1 MVEKFDNPV
10 DGLSFEKAL
19 EELEKIVQAL
29 ESGEV
34 ELEKSVALYERGEK
48 LKARCETL
56 LRQAEERVE
65 KVKANAQGEAQGAEP
80 FEAE

>member
-1 MVEKFDNPV
+1 LVEKP
-10 DGLSFEKAL
+10 DGSIDALTFEKAL

-65 KVKANAQGEAQGAEP
+65 KVNAEGEAQGVEP

>member
-1 MVEKFDNPV
+1 MADKPDNAV
-10 DGLSFEKAL
+10 DALSFEKAL

-65 KVKANAQGEAQGAEP
+65 KVKADAEGTATSVEP
-80 FEAE
+80 FETE

>member
-1 MVEKFDNPV
+1 MVEKLDNPV
-10 DGLSFEKAL
+10 DALSFEKAL
-19 EELEKIVQAL
+19 AELEKIVQAL

-65 KVKANAQGEAQGAEP
+65 KVKANAQGKAEGLEP

>member
-1 MVEKFDNPV
+1 MVEKPDNLV

-65 KVKANAQGEAQGAEP
+65 KVKANAEGEAQGVEP

>member
-1 MVEKFDNPV
+1 MVEKP
-10 DGLSFEKAL
+10 DGSIDALTFEKAL

-65 KVKANAQGEAQGAEP
+65 KVKANAQGEAKGVEP

>member
-1 MVEKFDNPV
+1 VEKLDDLV

-65 KVKANAQGEAQGAEP
+65 KVKANAEGEAKGVEP

>member
-1 MVEKFDNPV
+1 MAEKL
-10 DGLSFEKAL
+10 DGSIDALSFEKAL
-19 EELEKIVQAL
+19 AELEKIVQAL

-48 LKARCETL
+48 LKGRCETL

-65 KVKANAQGEAQGAEP
+65 KVKANAQGEAQGVEP

>member
-1 MVEKFDNPV
+1 MEKLDNPV

-34 ELEKSVALYERGEK
+34 ELEKSVALYERGVK

-65 KVKANAQGEAQGAEP
+65 KVKANAEGEAVGVEP

>member
-1 MVEKFDNPV
+1 MEKLDNRV

-65 KVKANAQGEAQGAEP
+65 KVKANAEGEAQGVEP

>member
-1 MVEKFDNPV
+1 MVEKLDDLV

-65 KVKANAQGEAQGAEP
+65 KVKANAEGEAKGVEP

>member
-1 MVEKFDNPV
+1 MVEKRDNSV

-65 KVKANAQGEAQGAEP
+65 KVKANSQGEAQGVEP

>member
-1 MVEKFDNPV
+1 VPDKIETAV

-19 EELEKIVQAL
+19 AELEKIVQAL

-65 KVKANAQGEAQGAEP
+65 KVKANAQGEAQGLEP

>member
-1 MVEKFDNPV
+1 MEKLDDLV

-65 KVKANAQGEAQGAEP
+65 KVKANAEGEAKGVEP

>member
-1 MVEKFDNPV
+1 MAEKLDGSI

-19 EELEKIVQAL
+19 AELEKIVQAL

-65 KVKANAQGEAQGAEP
+65 KVKVNAHGEAQGVEP

>member
-1 MVEKFDNPV
+1 MVEKLDNLV

-65 KVKANAQGEAQGAEP
+65 KVKIKADGEAQGVEP
-80 FEAE
+80 FEAQ

>member
-1 MVEKFDNPV
+1 MVEKLDNLV

-65 KVKANAQGEAQGAEP
+65 KVKANAEGEAQGVEP

>member
-1 MVEKFDNPV
+1 MPDKTETAV

-19 EELEKIVQAL
+19 AELEKIVQAL

-65 KVKANAQGEAQGAEP
+65 KVKADAEGEAQGVEP

>member
-1 MVEKFDNPV
+1 LAEKPDNPV

-65 KVKANAQGEAQGAEP
+65 KVKANSQGEAQGVEP
-80 FEAE
+80 FKAE

>member
-1 MVEKFDNPV
+1 MADKPDNAV
-10 DGLSFEKAL
+10 DELSFEKAL

-65 KVKANAQGEAQGAEP
+65 KVKADAEGTATSVEP
-80 FEAE
+80 FETE

>member
-1 MVEKFDNPV
+1 MVEKRDNSV

-65 KVKANAQGEAQGAEP
+65 KVKANAEGEAQGVEP

>member
-1 MVEKFDNPV
+1 MAEKSDNPV

-65 KVKANAQGEAQGAEP
+65 KVKANAEGEAQGVEP

>member
-1 MVEKFDNPV
+1 MPDKTEASIDA
-10 DGLSFEKAL
+10 LSFEIAL

-65 KVKANAQGEAQGAEP
+65 KVKANAEGKAEGTEP